1 MLRHY
6 LPDNP
11 RPTGKSLFKISLLTV
26 ILSSI
31 STSALAQIEQSPR
44 NQGTSFPDIDSGVWA
59 AESIY
64 QLNQRYGCI
73 EGFPDG
79 TFQGET
85 ALTRYQ
91 FAAGLYACLSNYD
104 AEIQGRIDELV
115 TKEDLAILF
124 RVLSTLFEDASPNL
138 EGETFST
145 PEELQQP
152 EVERENMLPAP
163 SGRPSLPMDEPIPSP
178 PQEDDIPMSD
188 PEDSGF
194 LPRDR

>member
-1 MLRHY
+1 ML
-6 LPDNP
+6 
-11 RPTGKSLFKISLLTV
+11 
-26 ILSSI
+26 LSSVPI
-31 STSALAQIEQSPR
+31 AALAQTEQRPR
-44 NQGTSFPDIDSGVWA
+44 NPETNFPDIDSGVWA

-64 QLNQRYGCI
+64 QLNERYGCL

-124 RVLSTLFEDASPNL
+124 RVLSTLFEDATPDL
-138 EGETFST
+138 EGDNFST

-152 EVERENMLPAP
+152 EAEEENLLPDP
-163 SGRPSLPMDEPIPSP
+163 SETPSLPMGEPLPSP
-178 PQEDDIPMSD
+178 PQEIDPPMSD
-188 PEDSGF
+188 PEDSSS